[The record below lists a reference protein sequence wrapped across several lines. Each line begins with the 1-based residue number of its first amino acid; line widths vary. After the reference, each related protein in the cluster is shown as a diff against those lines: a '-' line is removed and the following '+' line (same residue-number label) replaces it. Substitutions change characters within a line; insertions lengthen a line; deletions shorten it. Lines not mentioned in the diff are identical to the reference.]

1 MPWARTQK
9 SSWTREA
16 GNNPIL
22 PNPIGLEEVDQI
34 PPMLAAKPTLLAIL
48 SASLHIR
55 AEYYGPRYHVYLFKP
70 LTMVFILPIAVQAG
84 KPDPL
89 RYKYAIIAG
98 LPFSLA
104 GDVFLM
110 LPSDRF
116 VAGLVSFLF
125 AHLCYIA
132 AFTSGTGFGFSWR
145 SLAPFVIYG
154 IFMFSILSPH
164 LGKMQL
170 PVLVYMVVIL
180 VMAWQAW
187 ERWSWTGQSAGLLAF
202 LGAVLFLI
210 SDSALAVNR
219 FRGPYKS
226 AQALIL
232 STYFAAQW
240 LIARSVG
247 IGVV

>member
-1 MPWARTQK
+1 MVG
-9 SSWTREA
+9 SE
-16 GNNPIL
+16 L
-22 PNPIGLEEVDQI
+22 
-34 PPMLAAKPTLLAIL
+34 TLLAIL
-48 SASLHIR
+48 SAALHIR
-55 AEYYGPRYHVYLFKP
+55 AEYYDPRYHIYLFKP
-70 LTMVFILPIAVQAG
+70 LTMVFILLIAVQAG
-84 KPDPL
+84 KPDASL
-89 RYKYAIIAG
+89 YKVAILAG
-98 LPFSLA
+98 LLFSLA

-125 AHLCYIA
+125 AHLFYIA

-145 SLAPFVIYG
+145 FLPCAIYG
-154 IFMFSILSPH
+154 ILIFSILAPH
-164 LGKMQL
+164 LGKMKL

-187 ERWSWTGQSAGLLAF
+187 ERWSQTGQSAALLAL

-210 SDSALAVNR
+210 SNSALAVNR
-219 FRGPYKS
+219 FRGGYKS
-226 AQALIL
+226 AQALTL

-247 IGVV
+247 QATSETRGR

>member
-1 MPWARTQK
+1 MIA
-9 SSWTREA
+9 
-16 GNNPIL
+16 IL
-22 PNPIGLEEVDQI
+22 
-34 PPMLAAKPTLLAIL
+34 TLLAIL
-48 SASLHIR
+48 SAALHIR
-55 AEYYGPRYHVYLFKP
+55 AEYHGPRYHVYLFKP
-70 LTMVFILPIAVQAG
+70 LTMVFILLIAVLTG
-84 KPDPL
+84 KPDFS

-98 LPFSLA
+98 LLFSLA

-125 AHLCYIA
+125 AHLFYIT

-145 SLAPFVIYG
+145 LLPCVIYG
-154 IFMFSILSPH
+154 IFMFSILAPY
-164 LGKMQL
+164 LGKMKW
-170 PVLVYMVVIL
+170 PVVVYMVVIL

-187 ERWSWTGQSAGLLAF
+187 EQWRQTEQSAALLAL
-202 LGAVLFLI
+202 LGAILFVV

-219 FRGPYKS
+219 FRGQYKS
-226 AQALIL
+226 APAVVL

-247 IGVV
+247 QEPLL